1 MSDSLSES
9 ARQPANE
16 DTQTRRDKPQ
26 TLSGIEAT
34 KALNLQ
40 ATASVVA
47 DTNMAEVPGD
57 TQNADLAVNLARNR
71 ARSRTVGS
79 RVGSD
84 GAGSAG
90 GATET
95 RDVRKH
101 SCDGVVSI
109 GGGSGSSSGIGG
121 GATMGGAT
129 GGAFG
134 SGSGID
140 EFAGADG
147 ERRRESL
154 NYEDTSPCSHSF
166 NKAIFGRTAHTRTGV
181 GGGMTRKCVLT
192 LDGYSYVIVAS
203 TPESL
208 PKRERDDLPTVGNT
222 PSIGST
228 SGSVAGGDRRSK
240 ADSPTGSSSAGLISG
255 GLGAG
260 GLYTSEEIN
269 STTTST
275 TACGAS
281 STVESVTI
289 NGQIGR
295 HGSLTIVRRSNSR
308 KSFIQ
313 LDAQQPGIL
322 TSPSPAATTPIG
334 GPTLQQLHTQQQP
347 FAGTAPD
354 LAAQLLNSSDR
365 KSQQTPSNFP
375 PATSTDNRAVNDT
388 RRSSNS
394 ERHIEVEPNFTANT
408 TPKNV
413 PAIGNSAQ
421 HQRNNFT
428 ATQVGAT
435 DNAAADSSNSNSA
448 ASATNSTS
456 NTFNS
461 AANSSLATANK
472 MQAPAPGS
480 PNAETNSAGV
490 REGAEDKCASLDL
503 ATENLP
509 AVDTPDA
516 CDKAAVRLR
525 CLLHLLNTGDISN
538 DVLQRNL
545 HYAARVLEAV
555 FLDESNQETREA
567 GDAHKC
573 CSGSYC
579 SRRGH
584 QQHGCAGEDGGGGG
598 GHSNQDNNNLCNSC
612 CSRSD
617 DQQQQQSNAF
627 DNQTSID
634 SRTKGVTLAPQTH
647 SGPTGPPD
655 TILEADAE
663 AEAAAETEAETET
676 ATTTTAVAPNAS
688 EPAETAAHDS
698 SKPADVA
705 ADTSTTSTA
714 KVSFAE
720 SKSDKQCS
728 DGGGSQSVGS
738 SSSSSSNKATMQ
750 RQRRLRTPVW
760 ARSMSSTN
768 KTRLADEDDELSEVQ
783 PDAVP
788 PEVREWLASTFTRQS
803 ATTRRRT
810 DEKPKFRTVAHA
822 IRAGIFVDRIYR
834 SVSRTAL
841 MQFPPEVVQI
851 LKNLDDWSFD
861 VFALAEAA
869 GGQPIKYLSYDL
881 LNRYGIIHK
890 FKIAPATLE
899 IFLNRVEEGYCRYR
913 NPYHNNIHAA
923 DVTQTTH
930 YVLCQTGLMNWLTD
944 LEIFATLLAAL
955 IHDFEHTGTTNNF
968 HVMSGSE
975 KALLYNDRAVLE
987 NHHVSAA
994 FRLLKE
1000 DDCNILVNLSR
1011 EEFREFRT
1019 LIIDMVLA
1027 TDMSFH
1033 FQQLKNMRNLL
1044 TLNEASVDK
1053 SKAMALVLH
1062 CCDISH
1068 PAKRWNLHH
1077 RWTMLLFEE
1086 FFRQGDLEREL
1097 GLPFSP
1103 MCDRNNILFPESQIG
1118 FIDFIV
1124 DPSLSVMS
1132 DMLEYVLTPLA
1143 PMCKTSNA
1151 SIDAGDAPV
1160 DGAAASP
1167 RNKTDADGSSTTS
1180 SQQEDNNAKAAGT
1193 KPKFSIR
1200 KPWLTCLND
1209 NKKIWK
1215 EQSLKE
1221 EAARNEKAQ
1230 QKEGESEE

>member
-1 MSDSLSES
+1 MSDTPNEFDA
-9 ARQPANE
+9 ARQPLNRDSQA
-16 DTQTRRDKPQ
+16 RRDKPQ

-34 KALNLQ
+34 KSLNLQ
-40 ATASVVA
+40 ANASTTDATPTTNVCN
-47 DTNMAEVPGD
+47 TNMTETTQSDVNNAE
-57 TQNADLAVNLARNR
+57 LAANLARNR
-71 ARSRTVGS
+71 VRSHTIGS
-79 RVGSD
+79 RVGV
-84 GAGSAG
+84 AG
-90 GATET
+90 GDSEFQMDA
-95 RDVRKH
+95 RDERKH
-101 SCDGVVSI
+101 SCDGVMSI
-109 GGGSGSSSGIGG
+109 GSSGGDSGSNNTKGISGNG
-121 GATMGGAT
+121 GASGVNA
-129 GGAFG
+129 ARS
-134 SGSGID
+134 SGSGD
-140 EFAGADG
+140 EFARGDS
-147 ERRRESL
+147 ESL
-154 NYEDTSPCSHSF
+154 NYEDSSPCSF
-166 NKAIFGRTAHTRTGV
+166 NKAIFGRNALSRAV
-181 GGGMTRKCVLT
+181 GGIGIGGGAMTRKCVLT

-203 TPESL
+203 TPENI
-208 PKRERDDLPTVGNT
+208 PKRERDDLSTGGSATVCGSAT
-222 PSIGST
+222 SIGSASASAT
-228 SGSVAGGDRRSK
+228 SERRTK
-240 ADSPTGSSSAGLISG
+240 ADSPTVSNTTGVFGSSSG
-255 GLGAG
+255 GGIGAG
-260 GLYTSEEIN
+260 STYANEEIT
-269 STTTST
+269 STTTTAT
-275 TACGAS
+275 TQATNSAL
-281 STVESVTI
+281 ESVTI

-313 LDAQQPGIL
+313 LDAQQQQQQQQQNIVA
-322 TSPSPAATTPIG
+322 SPSTATTTPISGGG
-334 GPTLQQLHTQQQP
+334 GPLQPQKNPTQP
-347 FAGTAPD
+347 FPPAAAD
-354 LAAQLLNSSDR
+354 LAAQQLGSSID
-365 KSQQTPSNFP
+365 KKLVQQTAAHST
-375 PATSTDNRAVNDT
+375 ATSTDNRNSADNRTEIETNAPASFIAQPAASVQSTLKAGTSTAPVGIPPAAPLVGNINRTNATTAVNIIKT
-388 RRSSNS
+388 SN
-394 ERHIEVEPNFTANT
+394 
-408 TPKNV
+408 
-413 PAIGNSAQ
+413 
-421 HQRNNFT
+421 NN
-428 ATQVGAT
+428 
-435 DNAAADSSNSNSA
+435 NSNTSNQLS
-448 ASATNSTS
+448 SATT
-456 NTFNS
+456 TI
-461 AANSSLATANK
+461 SSLINK
-472 MQAPAPGS
+472 MQSETPSS
-480 PNAETNSAGV
+480 PNAGNFSSISADNENDGQTSEENV
-490 REGAEDKCASLDL
+490 ARESPPTAIIDL

-525 CLLHLLNTGDISN
+525 CLLHLLNSGEISN

-555 FLDESNQETREA
+555 FLDES
-567 GDAHKC
+567 K
-573 CSGSYC
+573 
-579 SRRGH
+579 
-584 QQHGCAGEDGGGGG
+584 
-598 GHSNQDNNNLCNSC
+598 
-612 CSRSD
+612 
-617 DQQQQQSNAF
+617 
-627 DNQTSID
+627 
-634 SRTKGVTLAPQTH
+634 
-647 SGPTGPPD
+647 
-655 TILEADAE
+655 
-663 AEAAAETEAETET
+663 
-676 ATTTTAVAPNAS
+676 
-688 EPAETAAHDS
+688 
-698 SKPADVA
+698 
-705 ADTSTTSTA
+705 
-714 KVSFAE
+714 
-720 SKSDKQCS
+720 
-728 DGGGSQSVGS
+728 
-738 SSSSSSNKATMQ
+738 
-750 RQRRLRTPVW
+750 
-760 ARSMSSTN
+760 
-768 KTRLADEDDELSEVQ
+768 RLADEDDELSEVQ

-803 ATTRRRT
+803 ATARKRT
-810 DEKPKFRTVAHA
+810 DEKPKFRTVAYA

-834 SVSRTAL
+834 SVTRTAL

-869 GGQPIKYLSYDL
+869 SGQPIKYLSYDL

-899 IFLNRVEEGYCRYR
+899 TFLNRVEEGYCRYR

-955 IHDFEHTGTTNNF
+955 IHDYEHTGTTNNF

-975 KALLYNDRAVLE
+975 KAMLYNDRAVLE

-1011 EEFREFRT
+1011 EEYREFRT

-1053 SKAMALVLH
+1053 SKAMSLVLH

-1143 PMCKTSNA
+1143 PMCKTTNA
-1151 SIDAGDAPV
+1151 SIDAGDVPV
-1160 DGAAASP
+1160 DGASASAAAS
-1167 RNKTDADGSSTTS
+1167 RSRLSASIDENSTSTS
-1180 SQQEDNNAKAAGT
+1180 TQQEDGGTAKQIGAKAT
-1193 KPKFSIR
+1193 TKFSIR
-1200 KPWLTCLND
+1200 KPWLACLND

-1221 EAARNEKAQ
+1221 EAARNQKAQ
-1230 QKEGESEE
+1230 NNDGEEKEK

>member
-555 FLDESNQETREA
+555 FLDES
-567 GDAHKC
+567 K
-573 CSGSYC
+573 
-579 SRRGH
+579 
-584 QQHGCAGEDGGGGG
+584 
-598 GHSNQDNNNLCNSC
+598 
-612 CSRSD
+612 
-617 DQQQQQSNAF
+617 
-627 DNQTSID
+627 
-634 SRTKGVTLAPQTH
+634 
-647 SGPTGPPD
+647 
-655 TILEADAE
+655 
-663 AEAAAETEAETET
+663 
-676 ATTTTAVAPNAS
+676 
-688 EPAETAAHDS
+688 
-698 SKPADVA
+698 
-705 ADTSTTSTA
+705 
-714 KVSFAE
+714 
-720 SKSDKQCS
+720 
-728 DGGGSQSVGS
+728 
-738 SSSSSSNKATMQ
+738 
-750 RQRRLRTPVW
+750 
-760 ARSMSSTN
+760 
-768 KTRLADEDDELSEVQ
+768 RLADEDDELSEVQ